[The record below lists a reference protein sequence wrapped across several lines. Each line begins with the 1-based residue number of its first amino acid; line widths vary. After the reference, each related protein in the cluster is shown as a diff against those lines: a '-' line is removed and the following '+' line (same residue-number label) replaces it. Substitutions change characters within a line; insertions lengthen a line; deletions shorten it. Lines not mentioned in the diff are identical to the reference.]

1 MKSTDIRNVVFLGHS
16 GVGKTTVGESMLYI
30 SKATDRLGQI
40 ADGNTVLDYDPE
52 EIKRHVSV
60 QAVVAPCNWQGKKIN
75 IIDTPGYFDFV
86 AEQLEGVA
94 AADSAIIVLAGD
106 SVSVGAEKAWDIV
119 TKAKMPRMFFVNRLN
134 EENANFEKLYASMRE
149 TFGTSCVTLQLPVFV
164 NRAMVGMVD
173 TVKMVG
179 YKIGK
184 DGTFVEDAIPAS
196 VKDEAESIH
205 NDLKEAV
212 AESDEELMMK
222 YFEGEEFTDEEMVTG
237 LKKAIVAGTCAPVLV
252 GAANENTGVKKLLD
266 FIVEYLPD
274 PTEVPPVVGT
284 DKDGNP
290 VEIKVDAAG
299 SPLAFVFK
307 TIVDPFVGR
316 LSIFKV
322 YSGTIKADNQIYN
335 VNEEA
340 DERFT
345 QVFTLRGKKQ
355 QQATEII
362 AGDIGAVSKLTV
374 TQTNDTLGTKANQ
387 IELPAIQFPEAQIV
401 QAITPKTRGDEDK
414 LNSSLSRLAE
424 EDPTFH
430 FGQSPDTGESTV
442 SGMGEMHIDIIMSK
456 LKTRYG
462 VGVDISDPK
471 IAYRETIRSKVS
483 AEGLHKKQS
492 GGAGQYGKVVI
503 EFEPGDK
510 DELEFAENVFG
521 GAVPKQFFPSVEK
534 GLQESVKKGVLAGYP
549 VVRLKATLVDGKYH
563 PVDSKEV
570 AFVSAAKLAFQD
582 GVKRAKPVLL
592 EPVVTVNVYVPDR
605 YMGDVIGDMNK
616 RRGRILG
623 MNPIGGGIQEI
634 VAEAPMAEMTRYAID
649 LRAITQAR
657 GSFHTEFARYEDV
670 PEMIAQKIIE
680 EAKKNAAESED

>member
-60 QAVVAPCNWQGKKIN
+60 QAAVAPCNWQGKKIN

-149 TFGTSCVTLQLPVFV
+149 TFGTSCVTLQLPVFE

-266 FIVEYLPD
+266 FIVEYMPD

-299 SPLAFVFK
+299 APLAFVFK

-345 QVFTLRGKKQ
+345 QVFTLKGKKQ

-430 FGQSPDTGESTV
+430 FGQNPDTGESTV

-471 IAYRETIRSKVS
+471 IAYRETIRSKVT

-503 EFEPGDK
+503 EFEPGEK

-680 EAKKNAAESED
+680 EAKKNAAENED

>member
-60 QAVVAPCNWQGKKIN
+60 QAAVAPCSWQGKKIN

-299 SPLAFVFK
+299 APLAFVFK

-387 IELPAIQFPEAQIV
+387 IELPVIQFPEAQIV

-503 EFEPGDK
+503 EFEPGEK

-680 EAKKNAAESED
+680 EAKKNAAENED

>member
-60 QAVVAPCNWQGKKIN
+60 QAAVAPCNWQGKKIN

-149 TFGTSCVTLQLPVFV
+149 TFGTSCVTLQLPVFE

-266 FIVEYLPD
+266 FIVEYMPD

-345 QVFTLRGKKQ
+345 QVFTLKGKKQ

-430 FGQSPDTGESTV
+430 FGQNPDTGESTV

-471 IAYRETIRSKVS
+471 IAYRETIRSKVT

-503 EFEPGDK
+503 EFEPGEK

-680 EAKKNAAESED
+680 EAKKNAAENED

>member
-60 QAVVAPCNWQGKKIN
+60 QAAVAPCSWQGKKIN

-149 TFGTSCVTLQLPVFV
+149 TFGTSCVTLQLPVFE

-184 DGTFVEDAIPAS
+184 DGTFVEDLIPAS
-196 VKDEAESIH
+196 VKDEVESIH

-299 SPLAFVFK
+299 APLAFVFK

-471 IAYRETIRSKVS
+471 IAYRETIRTKVS

-503 EFEPGDK
+503 EFEPGEK

-592 EPVVTVNVYVPDR
+592 EPVVTANIYVPDR

-680 EAKKNAAESED
+680 EAKKNAAENED

>member
-1 MKSTDIRNVVFLGHS
+1 MKSSDIRNIVFLGHS

-60 QAVVAPCNWQGKKIN
+60 QTAVAPLTWQGKKIN

-94 AADSAIIVLAGD
+94 AADSAVIVVAGD
-106 SVSVGAEKAWDIV
+106 SVSVGSEKAWDIV

-149 TFGTSCVTLQLPVFV
+149 TFGTSCVTLQLPVFE

-173 TVKMVG
+173 TVKLVG

-196 VKDEAESIH
+196 VKDEVESIH

-222 YFEGEEFTDEEMVTG
+222 YFEGEEFTDEEMVKG
-237 LKKAIVAGTCAPVLV
+237 LKKAIVEGTCAPVLV

-266 FIVEYLPD
+266 FIVEYMPD
-274 PTEVPPVVGT
+274 PTEVPAVVGT
-284 DKDGNP
+284 DKAGNP

-299 SPLAFVFK
+299 APLAFVFK

-322 YSGTIKADNQIYN
+322 LSGTIKADNQIFN
-335 VNEEA
+335 VNKET

-345 QVFTLRGKKQ
+345 QVFTMKGKKQ
-355 QQATEII
+355 QQVTEII
-362 AGDIGAVSKLTV
+362 AGDIGAVSKLAV

-387 IELPAIQFPEAQIV
+387 IEVPAIQFPEAQIV

-414 LNSSLSRLAE
+414 LNSSLARLAE
-424 EDPTFH
+424 EDLTFH
-430 FGQSPDTGESTV
+430 FGQSADTGEATV

-471 IAYRETIRSKVS
+471 IAYRETIRTKVS

-503 EFEPGDK
+503 EFEPGEK

-605 YMGDVIGDMNK
+605 YMGDVMGDMNK

-623 MNPIGGGIQEI
+623 MNPVGNGIQEI

-649 LRAITQAR
+649 LRAMTQAR
-657 GSFHTEFARYEDV
+657 GNFHTEFARYEDV

-680 EAKKNAAESED
+680 EAKKNAAENED

>member
-1 MKSTDIRNVVFLGHS
+1 MNSTDLRNVVFLGHS

-60 QAVVAPCNWQGKKIN
+60 QTAVAPCTWLGKKIN

-94 AADSAIIVLAGD
+94 AADSAIIVVAGD
-106 SVSVGAEKAWDIV
+106 SVSVGSEKAWDLV
-119 TKAKMPRMFFVNRLN
+119 NSKKMPRMFFVNRLN
-134 EENANFEKLYASMRE
+134 EENSNFGKLYDSMRE
-149 TFGTSCVTLQLPVFV
+149 TFGTSCVALQYPIFE
-164 NRAMVGMVD
+164 NRALVGMVD

-179 YKIGK
+179 YKVGK
-184 DGTFVEDAIPAS
+184 DGTFTEAEIPAS
-196 VKDEAESIH
+196 VKDTVEAIH

-212 AESDEELMMK
+212 AESDEDLMMK
-222 YFEGEEFTDEEMVTG
+222 YFEGEDFTDEEMVKG
-237 LKKAIVAGTCAPVLV
+237 LKEGIIGCTCAPVLV
-252 GAANENTGVKKLLD
+252 GAANENTGIKKLLD

-274 PTEVPPVVGT
+274 PTEVAPAVAT

-290 VEIKVDAAG
+290 VEVKVDAAG
-299 SPLAFVFK
+299 APLAFVFK

-322 YSGTIKADNQIYN
+322 LSGKISADSAIFN
-335 VNEEA
+335 VNEDA

-355 QQATEII
+355 QQANEII
-362 AGDIGAVSKLTV
+362 AGDIGAVSKLAV
-374 TQTNDTLGTKANQ
+374 TQTNDTLGTRQNRLEVEQ
-387 IELPAIQFPEAQIV
+387 IQFPGAQLV
-401 QAITPKTRGDEDK
+401 QAIVPKTRGDEDK

-424 EDPTFH
+424 EDPTFT
-430 FGQSPDTGESTV
+430 FGQNPDTGESTV
-442 SGMGEMHIDIIMSK
+442 SGMGEMHIDMLMSK

-462 VGVDISDPK
+462 VSVDISDPK
-471 IAYRETIRSKVS
+471 IAYRETIRAKVS

-503 EFEPGDK
+503 EFEPGER
-510 DELEFAENVFG
+510 DELEFCENVFG

-534 GLQESVKKGVLAGYP
+534 GLQESVRKGVLAGYP
-549 VVRLKATLVDGKYH
+549 VVQLKATLVDGKYH

-582 GVKRAKPVLL
+582 GMKRAKPVLL
-592 EPVVTVNVYVPDR
+592 EPVVTAYVYVPDR

-623 MNPIGGGIQEI
+623 MNPKENGIQEV
-634 VAEAPMAEMTRYAID
+634 VAEAPAAEMTRYAID

-657 GSFHTEFARYEDV
+657 GNFRTEFARYEVV
-670 PEMIAQKIIE
+670 PDMIATKIIE
-680 EAKKNAAESED
+680 EAKANAAENDD

>member
-60 QAVVAPCNWQGKKIN
+60 QAAVAPCNWQGKKIN

-149 TFGTSCVTLQLPVFV
+149 TFGTSCVTLQLPVFE

-266 FIVEYLPD
+266 FIVEYMPD

-471 IAYRETIRSKVS
+471 IAYRETIRSKVT

-503 EFEPGDK
+503 EFEPGEK

-680 EAKKNAAESED
+680 EAKKNAAENED

>member
-60 QAVVAPCNWQGKKIN
+60 QAAVAPCSWQGKKIN

-149 TFGTSCVTLQLPVFV
+149 TFGTSCVTLQLPVFE

-237 LKKAIVAGTCAPVLV
+237 LKKAIVGGTCAPVLV

-299 SPLAFVFK
+299 APLAFVFK

-387 IELPAIQFPEAQIV
+387 IELPAIQFPEPQIV

-503 EFEPGDK
+503 EFEPGEK

>member
-60 QAVVAPCNWQGKKIN
+60 QAAVAPCSWQGKKIN

-149 TFGTSCVTLQLPVFV
+149 TFGTSCVTLQLPVFE

-222 YFEGEEFTDEEMVTG
+222 YFEGKEFTDEEMVTG

-299 SPLAFVFK
+299 APLAFVFK

-503 EFEPGDK
+503 EFEPGEK

-680 EAKKNAAESED
+680 EAKKNAAENED

>member
-60 QAVVAPCNWQGKKIN
+60 QAAVAPCSWQGKKIN

-149 TFGTSCVTLQLPVFV
+149 TFGTSCVTLQLPVFE

-237 LKKAIVAGTCAPVLV
+237 LKKAIVGGTCAPVLV

-299 SPLAFVFK
+299 APLAFVFK

-503 EFEPGDK
+503 EFEPGEK

>member
-60 QAVVAPCNWQGKKIN
+60 QAAVAPCNWQGKKIN

-94 AADSAIIVLAGD
+94 AADSAIIVVAGD

-149 TFGTSCVTLQLPVFV
+149 TFGTSCVTLQLPVFE

-266 FIVEYLPD
+266 FIVEYMPD

-471 IAYRETIRSKVS
+471 IAYRETIRSKVT

-503 EFEPGDK
+503 EFEPGEK

-680 EAKKNAAESED
+680 EAKKNAAENED

>member
-1 MKSTDIRNVVFLGHS
+1 
-16 GVGKTTVGESMLYI
+16 
-30 SKATDRLGQI
+30 
-40 ADGNTVLDYDPE
+40 
-52 EIKRHVSV
+52 
-60 QAVVAPCNWQGKKIN
+60 
-75 IIDTPGYFDFV
+75 
-86 AEQLEGVA
+86 
-94 AADSAIIVLAGD
+94 
-106 SVSVGAEKAWDIV
+106 
-119 TKAKMPRMFFVNRLN
+119 
-134 EENANFEKLYASMRE
+134 
-149 TFGTSCVTLQLPVFV
+149 
-164 NRAMVGMVD
+164 
-173 TVKMVG
+173 
-179 YKIGK
+179 
-184 DGTFVEDAIPAS
+184 
-196 VKDEAESIH
+196 
-205 NDLKEAV
+205 
-212 AESDEELMMK
+212 MMK
-222 YFEGEEFTDEEMVTG
+222 YFEGEEFTEDEMVNG
-237 LKKAIVAGTCAPVLV
+237 LKKAIIECTCAPVLV

-274 PTEVPPVVGT
+274 PTEVPAITGT
-284 DKDGNP
+284 DKNGNA
-290 VEIKVDAAG
+290 VEIKADAAG
-299 SPLAFVFK
+299 APVAFVFK

-322 YSGTIKADNQIYN
+322 CSGTVKPDNSLYN
-335 VNEEA
+335 ANKET
-340 DERFT
+340 DERVS
-345 QVFTLRGKKQ
+345 QIFTLRGKKQ
-355 QQATEII
+355 QQVTELV
-362 AGDIGAVSKLTV
+362 AGDIGAVSKLSV
-374 TQTNDTLGTKANQ
+374 TQTNDTLGSKQNPVM
-387 IELPAIQFPEAQIV
+387 LPAIEYPEAQIV

-414 LNSSLSRLAE
+414 LNSSLGRLAE

-430 FGQSPDTGESTV
+430 FGQNPDTGEATV

-503 EFEPGDK
+503 EFEPGEK
-510 DELEFAENVFG
+510 DELEFCENVFG

-582 GVKRAKPVLL
+582 GVRRAKPVLL
-592 EPVVTVNVYVPDR
+592 EPVVTAKIYVPDR

-623 MNPIGGGIQEI
+623 MNPVGNGIQEI

-670 PEMIAQKIIE
+670 PEMIAQNIIE
-680 EAKKNAAESED
+680 EAKKHAAESDD

>member
-16 GVGKTTVGESMLYI
+16 GVGKTTVGESMLFL

-60 QAVVAPCNWQGKKIN
+60 QTAVAPVSWQGKKIN

-86 AEQLEGVA
+86 ADQLEGVR
-94 AADSAIIVLAGD
+94 AADSAIIVMAGD
-106 SVSVGAEKAWDIV
+106 SVTVGAEKAWDIV
-119 TKAKMPRMFFVNRLN
+119 NKNKLPRMFFVNRLN
-134 EENANFEKLYASMRE
+134 EENANFEKLYQNMRE
-149 TFGTSCVTLQLPVFV
+149 VFGTSCVTLQLPVFE
-164 NRAMVGMVD
+164 NRTMVGMVD
-173 TVKMVG
+173 TVKLVG

-184 DGTFVEDAIPAS
+184 DGTFIEDSIPAS

-222 YFEGEEFTDEEMVTG
+222 YFEGEEFTDEEMVNG
-237 LKKAIVAGTCAPVLV
+237 LKKAIVECTCAPVLV

-274 PTEVPPVVGT
+274 PTELPPVVGT

-290 VEIKVDAAG
+290 VEIKIDVAG
-299 SPLAFVFK
+299 APLAFVFK

-322 YSGTIKADNQIYN
+322 YSGTIRADSQIYN

-362 AGDIGAVSKLTV
+362 AGDIGAVSKLTS
-374 TQTNDTLGTKANQ
+374 TQTNDTLGTRANR
-387 IELPAIQFPEAQIV
+387 IELPLIEFPEAQIV

-414 LNSSLSRLAE
+414 LNSSLARLAE

-430 FGQSPDTGESTV
+430 FGQSAETGEATV

-462 VGVDISDPK
+462 VSVDISDPK

-503 EFEPGDK
+503 EFEPGEQ
-510 DELEFAENVFG
+510 DELEFCENVFG

-605 YMGDVIGDMNK
+605 YMGDVMGDMNK

-634 VAEAPMAEMTRYAID
+634 VAEAPMAEMIRYAID
-649 LRAITQAR
+649 LRAMTQAR

-670 PEMIAQKIIE
+670 PEMIATKIIE
-680 EAKKNAAESED
+680 EAKKNAAENDD

>member
-60 QAVVAPCNWQGKKIN
+60 QAAVAPCNWQGKKIN

-149 TFGTSCVTLQLPVFV
+149 TFGTSCVTLQLPVFE

-266 FIVEYLPD
+266 FIAEYMPD

-299 SPLAFVFK
+299 APLAFVFK

-345 QVFTLRGKKQ
+345 QVFTLKGKKQ

-430 FGQSPDTGESTV
+430 FGQNPDTGESTV

-471 IAYRETIRSKVS
+471 IAYRETIRSKVT

-503 EFEPGDK
+503 EFEPGEK

-680 EAKKNAAESED
+680 EAKKNAAENED

>member
-1 MKSTDIRNVVFLGHS
+1 MKSSDIRNVVFLGHS
-16 GVGKTTVGESMLYI
+16 GVGKTTVGESMLFI

-60 QAVVAPCNWQGKKIN
+60 QTAVAPCNWQGKKIN

-86 AEQLEGVA
+86 AEQMEGVK

-106 SVSVGAEKAWDIV
+106 SVSVGAEKAWDLV
-119 TKAKMPRMFFVNRLN
+119 SKAKMPRMFFVNRLN
-134 EENANFEKLYASMRE
+134 EENSNFEALYASMRE
-149 TFGTSCVTLQLPVFV
+149 TFGTSCVTLQLPVFE

-222 YFEGEEFTDEEMVTG
+222 YFEGEEFTDEEMVKG
-237 LKKAIVAGTCAPVLV
+237 LKKAIVECTCAPVLV

-274 PTEVPPVVGT
+274 PTEVPAAAGT

-290 VEIKVDAAG
+290 VEVKVDVNGA
-299 SPLAFVFK
+299 PLAFVFK

-322 YSGTIKADNQIYN
+322 YSGVIKADNQIYN

-345 QVFTLRGKKQ
+345 QVFTMRGKKQ
-355 QQATEII
+355 QQAAEII
-362 AGDIGAVSKLTV
+362 AGDIGAVSKLAV

-387 IELPAIQFPEAQIV
+387 IEIQPIVFPEAQIV

-430 FGQSPDTGESTV
+430 FGQSPDTGEATV

-471 IAYRETIRSKVS
+471 IAYRETIRTKVS

-503 EFEPGDK
+503 EFEPGEK
-510 DELEFAENVFG
+510 DELEFCENVFG

-534 GLQESVKKGVLAGYP
+534 GLQESVRKGVLAGYP

-582 GVKRAKPVLL
+582 GMKRAKPVLL
-592 EPVVTVNVYVPDR
+592 EPFVTANIYVPDR
-605 YMGDVIGDMNK
+605 YMGDVMGDMNK

-649 LRAITQAR
+649 LRAMTQAR
-657 GSFHTEFARYEDV
+657 GSFHTEFARYEEV

-680 EAKKNAAESED
+680 EAKKNAAENED

>member
-60 QAVVAPCNWQGKKIN
+60 QAAVAPCSWQGKKIN

-237 LKKAIVAGTCAPVLV
+237 LKKAIVSGTCAPVLV

-299 SPLAFVFK
+299 APLAFVFK

-503 EFEPGDK
+503 EFEPGEK

>member
-1 MKSTDIRNVVFLGHS
+1 
-16 GVGKTTVGESMLYI
+16 MLYI

-60 QAVVAPCNWQGKKIN
+60 QAAVAPCSWQGKKIN

-149 TFGTSCVTLQLPVFV
+149 TFGTSCVTLQLPVFE

-222 YFEGEEFTDEEMVTG
+222 YFEGKEFTDEEMVTG

-299 SPLAFVFK
+299 APLAFVFK

-503 EFEPGDK
+503 EFEPGEK

-680 EAKKNAAESED
+680 EAKKNAAENED